1 MATIKLLI
9 KQNMGLLRGLFT
21 TILFISAF
29 SVPNSDA
36 AGPINV
42 YVVNYPLKY
51 FAERIGGNHVR
62 VEFPVPADVDPAYW
76 DPDLADIAAFQKA
89 DLILLNGA
97 GYARWVANVSL
108 PRSKIVDTSRKYK
121 NRYIYT
127 EEVATHSHGAAGEH
141 AHEALAFTTWLDL
154 EFAARQA
161 EAIAVALN
169 RKRPEL
175 RNSFQR
181 NLEAL
186 VSDLR
191 GLDRDIQTVVS
202 KNPAIPLIVSHP
214 VYDYFTK
221 RYGLNVVSVHWEPD
235 EVLHNSQIQELKGI
249 LQQHPAKWLIWE
261 GPPIPASVAKLKKT
275 LAVDSL
281 VFDPCG
287 NVPDSGDFMTVM
299 RHNVEDLGRAFSVTQ

>member
-1 MATIKLLI
+1 MIPRRPLTRPNMSSIRWLLTFILLI
-9 KQNMGLLRGLFT
+9 VGV
-21 TILFISAF
+21 
-29 SVPNSDA
+29 SVQNSDA
-36 AGPINV
+36 AGPLNV

-51 FAERIGGNHVR
+51 FAERIGGDHVR
-62 VEFPVPADVDPAYW
+62 VKFPVAADVDPAYW
-76 DPDLADIAAFQKA
+76 NPDLADIAAYQQA

-97 GYARWVANVSL
+97 GYAKWVANVSL
-108 PRSKIVDTSRKYK
+108 PRSKIVDTSRKFK

-154 EFAARQA
+154 EFAAQQA
-161 EAIAVALN
+161 GAIAAALS

-175 RNSFQR
+175 RNRFQS

-186 VSDLR
+186 VTDLK
-191 GLDRDIQTVVS
+191 GLDRDIQTMVS

-235 EVLHNSQIQELKGI
+235 EVLHNSQLRELKGI

-261 GPPIPASVAKLKKT
+261 GPPVPASVAKLKT
-275 LAVDSL
+275 LGVDSL

-299 RHNVEDLGRAFSVTQ
+299 RHNVEDLRRAFSVTQ

>member
-1 MATIKLLI
+1 MIARRPLTRPNMSIFRWLITSLL
-9 KQNMGLLRGLFT
+9 F
-21 TILFISAF
+21 FVSF
-29 SVPNSDA
+29 SGPNSDA

-51 FAERIGGNHVR
+51 FAERIGGDHVR

-89 DLILLNGA
+89 DLILLNGV

-108 PRSKIVDTSRKYK
+108 PRSKIVDTSRKFK

-161 EAIAVALN
+161 EAISVALS

-235 EVLHNSQIQELKGI
+235 EVLHNSQMQELKGI

-299 RHNVEDLGRAFSVTQ
+299 RHNVEDLRRAFSVTQ

>member
-1 MATIKLLI
+1 MIARRPLTRPNMSIFRWLITSLL
-9 KQNMGLLRGLFT
+9 F
-21 TILFISAF
+21 FVSF
-29 SVPNSDA
+29 SGPNSDA

-51 FAERIGGNHVR
+51 FAERIGGDHVR
-62 VEFPVPADVDPAYW
+62 VEFPVPAGVDPAYW
-76 DPDLADIAAFQKA
+76 GPDLADIAAFQKA

-108 PRSKIVDTSRKYK
+108 PRSKIVDTSRKFK

-161 EAIAVALN
+161 EAISVALS

-235 EVLHNSQIQELKGI
+235 EVLHNSQLRELKGI

-299 RHNVEDLGRAFSVTQ
+299 RHNVEDLRRAFSVTQ

>member
-1 MATIKLLI
+1 MTTIKFLI
-9 KQNMGLLRGLFT
+9 NQNMGSLRWMLGIIIFLVA
-21 TILFISAF
+21 LSGAG
-29 SVPNSDA
+29 SDA
-36 AGPINV
+36 AGPLTV

-51 FAERIGGNHVR
+51 FAERIGGDHVK
-62 VEFPVPADVDPAYW
+62 VEFPVPAGVDPAYW
-76 DPDLADIAAFQKA
+76 GPDLADIAAFQKA

-108 PRSKIVDTSRKYK
+108 PRSKIVDTSRKFK

-161 EAIAVALN
+161 EAISVALS

-186 VSDLR
+186 VTDLED
-191 GLDRDIQTVVS
+191 LDRDIQTVVS

-235 EVLHNSQIQELKGI
+235 EVLHNSQLQELKGI

-299 RHNVEDLGRAFSVTQ
+299 RHNVEDLRRAFSVTQ